1 MARILVRGK
10 LINTGKNKRSVKR
23 PDKVIRE
30 HSTARICK
38 RKGRKLNTWDENRMK
53 EAMKEFKE
61 GSKGLREIA
70 RAWNVPKTTLA
81 RRVKGDGLAAGYKHA
96 SGKQPVL
103 PESVEKELV
112 DHITLLAKRGFP
124 LSRKDIQRVAFEYAS
139 EHQLSGFNP
148 SRCSA
153 GHYWFQGLLKRWPK
167 ISVKK
172 PESLSAG
179 RAMGMNEQVVSNWF
193 DMYAKTLDELGIADL
208 PAHIWNTDETGLQ
221 DHFVSD
227 KVVAEKGRPC
237 YEINASEKGETST
250 VLATFNAVGQY
261 SPPMVIFKGKRLKAE
276 WCVGAS
282 TGTLVRVSDNGWI
295 TTELFLEWG
304 KMFVNN
310 LPKDDTRPHLLL
322 LDGHGSHVFNLS
334 FLQLMKENNIHPLCF
349 PPHTTHWLQPAD
361 KTFFKSLKHGWTA
374 AGRSFMREN
383 AGKRPDRKQFFE
395 LFVPSWTQ
403 AASVETAQSGFRET
417 GMFPVNKNAVPQ
429 HAFEPS
435 QTSDQPSKSQGK
447 FVL

>member
-208 PAHIWNTDETGLQ
+208 PAHIWNTDETRLQ

-250 VLATFNAVGQY
+250 VLATFNAVGQCI
-261 SPPMVIFKGKRLKAE
+261 PPMIIFKGKRLEAE

-334 FLQLMKENNIHPLCF
+334 FLQLRKENHIHPLCF
-349 PPHTTHWLQPAD
+349 PPHTTHWLQPVD

-374 AGRSFMREN
+374 AGHERECRKTTRQEVVFRALRTFM
-383 AGKRPDRKQFFE
+383 D
-395 LFVPSWTQ
+395 
-403 AASVETAQSGFRET
+403 T
-417 GMFPVNKNAVPQ
+417 GC
-429 HAFEPS
+429 
-435 QTSDQPSKSQGK
+435 
-447 FVL
+447 